1 MNPNPSIAII
11 GGGPSGLLF
20 ARLLEINGITD
31 YIVYER
37 DETAIPGPWQQGGTL
52 DLRPSSGQ
60 LALRRADL
68 FDQFSRFARWDA
80 SCFHMIYPN
89 GATAMRHDQ
98 ERDAPEIDR
107 LHLRQLLLE
116 SIPAHKIRWGHAV
129 KIVERRA
136 ADGSQAVSEASDIV
150 IHFTN
155 GTIASGF
162 RLVVGADGAWS
173 KVRPLITTAEPVYS
187 GKMFIEGRL
196 SHENP
201 GFATAKELVGPGS
214 MFAAGHHKKLAIQQV
229 SNGTYRVYFGLQ
241 SPEDFYH
248 HRECNNSSSGD
259 EDLNNRTEQLRSLLL
274 SSDEYFA
281 TWGPQLREFVE
292 TAEGPFRAWPLYRME
307 PEKLCWGGKTPG
319 VTLLGDAAHVSTP
332 FVGEGVNCSLY
343 DAVVLADSIVK
354 HCGVGAGFD
363 SVSAEELN
371 RALQE
376 YEEDMLA
383 RGRDLIERSMAMEDV
398 FFSEDAVTG
407 VLEFFKSFSEKS
419 E

>member
-1 MNPNPSIAII
+1 MNPTPSFAII

-31 YIVYER
+31 YVVYER
-37 DETAIPGPWQQGGTL
+37 DESAIPSPWQQGGTL

-68 FDQFSRFARWDA
+68 FDQFSKFARWDA
-80 SCFHMIYPN
+80 SCFHMLYPD
-89 GATAMRHDQ
+89 GTTAIRHDQ

-129 KIVERRA
+129 RAVERRE
-136 ADGSQAVSEASDIV
+136 ADGSQAGSEDGDIV
-150 IHFTN
+150 IHFLN

-173 KVRPLITTAEPVYS
+173 KVRPLITAAKPVYS

-196 SHENP
+196 THDNP
-201 GFATAKELVGPGS
+201 GYAIAKELVGPGS
-214 MFAAGHHKKLAIQQV
+214 MFAAGHHKKLAVQRV

-241 SPEDFYH
+241 APEDFYH
-248 HRECNNSSSGD
+248 HRECSSGPSGD

-274 SSDEYFA
+274 LSDEYFA
-281 TWGPQLREFVE
+281 TWGPQLRKFVE
-292 TAEGPFRAWPLYRME
+292 TAEGPFRAWPLYRMD
-307 PEKLCWGGKTPG
+307 PEKLCWSGKTPG
-319 VTLLGDAAHVSTP
+319 LTLLGDAAHVSTP

-354 HCGVGAGFD
+354 HCGDGAGFD
-363 SVSAEELN
+363 SSSAEKLN
-371 RALQE
+371 RALEE

-383 RGRDLIERSMAMEDV
+383 RGRDLIERSTAMEKV
-398 FFSEDAVTG
+398 FFSEDAVAG